1 MTVSLSRE
9 SRYRNIASTGEIRR
23 SPRSVPIGLIAVGGA
38 LILAMCCGCLGLFL
52 GLQVGPG
59 ISTTAD
65 AFTTRLPVIGG
76 PTVTPTL
83 DRTSVVAL
91 RRPGRMDNGLEVT
104 VTGFQRPLKVQGN
117 VPLPP
122 DQQFFLVTVKI
133 RNTKTSGAA
142 IKVTAADFSLR
153 GDGGLTY
160 PPNPKTLTIPNLL
173 TEANLAP
180 GKDIEAELIFQ
191 IAADDSGLRLQ
202 FKSGTQTRTFIAE
215 ETK

>member
-1 MTVSLSRE
+1 MSFSRE
-9 SRYRNIASTGEIRR
+9 SRYRNIASTGETPR
-23 SPRSVPIGLIAVGGA
+23 SPRSAPLGLIAAGTG
-38 LILAMCCGCLGLFL
+38 LILALCFCCLGLVL
-52 GLQVGPG
+52 GLQFKAG
-59 ISTTAD
+59 IQPAVE
-65 AFTTRLPVIGG
+65 AVTTRLPVIGR

-83 DRTSVVAL
+83 DRTSVVPL
-91 RRPGRMDNGLEVT
+91 RRPGRMDNGLELT

-142 IKVTAADFSLR
+142 IKVTAADFSLK

-160 PPNPKTLTIPNLL
+160 SPNPKTLTIPNLL
-173 TEANLAP
+173 TEANIAP

-191 IAADDSGLRLQ
+191 IAADDSSLRLQ
-202 FKSGTQTRTFIAE
+202 FKAGTQTRTFIAE

>member
-1 MTVSLSRE
+1 MSLSRE
-9 SRYRNIASTGEIRR
+9 SRYRNIASTGEVRHSSR
-23 SPRSVPIGLIAVGGA
+23 PAPIGLIAAGVG
-38 LILAMCCGCLGLFL
+38 LILVLCCCCLGLL
-52 GLQVGPG
+52 IGLQLGPG
-59 ISTTAD
+59 IQPAAN

-83 DRTSVVAL
+83 DRTSVVPI
-91 RRPGRMDNGLEVT
+91 RKPGRMDSGLELA
-104 VTGFQRPLKVQGN
+104 VTGFQRPLKVQGGA
-117 VPLPP
+117 PLPP

-133 RNTKTSGAA
+133 RNTKTSGNP
-142 IKVTAADFSLR
+142 IKVTAADFSLK

-160 PPNPKTLTIPNLL
+160 LPNPKTVTIPNLL

-180 GKDIEAELIFQ
+180 GRDVEAELIFQ